1 MKESTYK
8 KYLKFA
14 SLSHKAYLLNHEIV
28 NELKEK
34 YGEDEIEEYLNSSS
48 ILQDAGVNG
57 GTSSYDIFIE
67 DIERVLNSN
76 KIQKECE
83 NRFALQ
89 KIGEDKC

>member
-89 KIGEDKC
+89 KKGENK